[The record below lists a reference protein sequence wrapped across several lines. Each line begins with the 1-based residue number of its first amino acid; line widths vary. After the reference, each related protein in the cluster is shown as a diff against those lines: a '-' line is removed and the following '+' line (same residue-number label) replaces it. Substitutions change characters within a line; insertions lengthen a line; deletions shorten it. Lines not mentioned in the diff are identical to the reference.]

1 MANCCIIDMKLETE
15 TAAEAE
21 ELREE
26 LQASFDKAEK
36 ELVGAYFGNDTRY
49 LFDAQ
54 AEQKETTVCIGG
66 WVKWGY
72 NDAELLACLN
82 WLRGK
87 VTVKKMNMRY
97 KVFEDPAYGEYDF
110 DGEAMRHSFLRWQ
123 DIPSWGDEE
132 LEDYLKQ
139 VEEVYRNKKVSVDVP
154 MG

>member
-1 MANCCIIDMKLETE
+1 
-15 TAAEAE
+15 
-21 ELREE
+21 
-26 LQASFDKAEK
+26 
-36 ELVGAYFGNDTRY
+36 
-49 LFDAQ
+49 
-54 AEQKETTVCIGG
+54 
-66 WVKWGY
+66 
-72 NDAELLACLN
+72 
-82 WLRGK
+82 
-87 VTVKKMNMRY
+87 MNMRY